1 MYSNNPYNNDLSPT
15 PWERKY
21 ALLPKN
27 VNGTVVWLD
36 YYYRRMVWSPYHA
49 SNRRM
54 VWTQYTAVD
63 SYIDQEWRYEY
74 GTLLDVLKA

>member
-27 VNGTVVWLD
+27 VNSTVVWLD
-36 YYYRRMVWSPYHA
+36 YYY
-49 SNRRM
+49 RRM